1 MSELTQTLKKEFKDK
16 VIAHIYIK
24 EFLYENIATQI
35 KVLREQRGWTQIELA
50 EKAGMKQ
57 SRISLL
63 ENPNY
68 DKWTISTLTKLAE
81 TFDVGLY
88 LSYENFST
96 IIERIDSFSRESLER
111 KSREDDL
118 DDEIK
123 KEHKYKEALSYTIF
137 DEYSSSNAKTTP
149 GISKAGT
156 NRELINFKQ
165 AVGY

>member
-16 VIAHIYIK
+16 EIAHIYVK

-35 KVLREQRGWTQIELA
+35 KVLREQRGWTQKELA
-50 EKAGMKQ
+50 EKVGMKQ

-111 KSREDDL
+111 KSREVDL
-118 DDEIK
+118 DDETK
-123 KEHKYKEALSYTIF
+123 KENKYREASSYTIL
-137 DEYSSSNAKTTP
+137 DGYGSSNAKMAP

-156 NRELINFKQ
+156 NRDFKQ
-165 AVGY
+165 AVGF